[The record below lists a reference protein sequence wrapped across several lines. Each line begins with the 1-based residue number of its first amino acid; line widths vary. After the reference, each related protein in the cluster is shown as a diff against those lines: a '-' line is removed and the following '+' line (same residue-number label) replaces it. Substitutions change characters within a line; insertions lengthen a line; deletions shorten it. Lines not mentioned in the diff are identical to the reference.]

1 MNDFGIRRA
10 MAHVAVAALA
20 ISSLGVHAVDGV
32 VLIDQS
38 RALAGGVTPGD
49 APGFPVELNQPGSYR
64 LAGNMTLS
72 NPNTTAIRINATN
85 VTLDLNGFAI
95 QGVTECGFDQ
105 SGANFA
111 CRNTGTGV
119 GVLAANPQDKA
130 GSVTV
135 MNGVVQ
141 GMGSVGVSVSRML
154 GNVIR
159 NVTCTGNGASGIYG
173 FSTLIDGVN
182 ASLNGGRGIEINY
195 GTLTRSSSSTNG
207 GDGVYAFH
215 ALLLGNFVQGNS
227 GYGLNGQDAA
237 SVGENLVQDNRY
249 GNIGPGL
256 VLLQVGKNT
265 CGTALCQ

>member
-1 MNDFGIRRA
+1 MTN
-10 MAHVAVAALA
+10 ALA
-20 ISSLGVHAVDGV
+20 RFAAPCLTAAVFSGMSANAYAVDGV
-32 VLIDQS
+32 ILIDQS
-38 RALAGGVTPGD
+38 RALAGNVTPGD

-64 LAGNMTLS
+64 LASNLTVS
-72 NPNTTAIRINATN
+72 NPNTTAIKINATN

-95 QGVTECGFDQ
+95 QGVTECGFDS
-105 SGANFA
+105 SGTNFA
-111 CRNTGTGV
+111 CSNTGTGV
-119 GVLAANPQDKA
+119 GVLATNPQDKA

-135 MNGVVQ
+135 MNGIVQ
-141 GMGSVGVSVSRML
+141 GMGSVGVSVSRL
-154 GNVIR
+154 VGNVIR
-159 NVTCTGNGASGIYG
+159 NVTSTGNGASGFYG

-182 ASLNGGRGIEINY
+182 ASINGGRGIEISY
-195 GTLTRSSSSTNG
+195 GTVTRSSSSTNG

-237 SVGENLVQDNRY
+237 SVGENMVQANGRGD
-249 GNIGPGL
+249 IGPGL